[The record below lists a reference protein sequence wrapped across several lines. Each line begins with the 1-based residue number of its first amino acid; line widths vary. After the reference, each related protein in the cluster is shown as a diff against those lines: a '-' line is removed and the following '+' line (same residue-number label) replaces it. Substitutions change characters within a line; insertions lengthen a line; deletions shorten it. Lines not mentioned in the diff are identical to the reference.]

1 MNHVNNRT
9 KQDLIEILKAI
20 QPYGFRESLVCDD
33 ELEHLLTDIAEDYG
47 INPDTYSVERDQ

>member
-47 INPDTYSVERDQ
+47 ISAEDYAVEED